1 MYIPLDTRDK
11 IPNRVAK
18 KGKKEDIPLRP
29 ARAQTYSGLGTFMSF
44 YTEMS
49 NMTFYF
55 ICVNGNWFSAE
66 LWPRNSHNV
75 SLFFQLKNCIFPPTV
90 KPEG

>member
-1 MYIPLDTRDK
+1 LGRGACPIFHLGLFIIKKILYTMYIPLDTRDK

-66 LWPRNSHNV
+66 L
-75 SLFFQLKNCIFPPTV
+75 
-90 KPEG
+90 